1 MVLGDCGA
9 EILYLSLG
17 PGPSLR
23 SALLPIFSSPG
34 TSRFVSL
41 APLDGYHDLSTEA
54 SGSITALYIYKFLPI
69 FSSPGTS
76 LRSMS
81 SHPVS
86 RFVSLA
92 PLDGYHDLVY
102 LSLHGSF
109 WQYNGII
116 YINFAPP
123 RRGVRC

>member
-9 EILYLSLG
+9 VILYLSLC

-34 TSRFVSL
+34 TSLRSMSSHPVSRFVSL
-41 APLDGYHDLSTEA
+41 ASLDGYHDLVYYYPSTEA

-92 PLDGYHDLVY
+92 PLDGYHDL
-102 LSLHGSF
+102 STEASGS
-109 WQYNGII
+109 ITAL
-116 YINFAPP
+116 YI
-123 RRGVRC
+123 

>member
-1 MVLGDCGA
+1 MVLEDFGA
-9 EILYLSLG
+9 VILYLSLC

-23 SALLPIFSSPG
+23 SAL
-34 TSRFVSL
+34 
-41 APLDGYHDLSTEA
+41 
-54 SGSITALYIYKFLPI
+54 LPI

-92 PLDGYHDLVY
+92 SLDGYHDLVNY
-102 LSLHGSF
+102 YSSTEVSGSITAL
-109 WQYNGII
+109 YI
-116 YINFAPP
+116 YEFYDAFETS
-123 RRGVRC
+123 